1 MRKYNDNDLKIS
13 QVTDG
18 RVRRFDTL
26 SARELARYARQV
38 EMARFIRSAVQGL
51 IKSIA
56 DWNRRNV
63 LHRELHA
70 LPDYLLKDI
79 GFRRDQIPAVVNN
92 ELRRE
97 TNTPS
102 PTAGETMFAQ
112 GEIQAANKAGTPA
125 DTGPET
131 EKPLAA

>member
-13 QVTDG
+13 QVTGG

-38 EMARFIRSAVQGL
+38 EMARFIRSAARWL

-56 DWNRRNV
+56 DWTRRNA
-63 LHRELHA
+63 LHRELNA

-97 TNTPS
+97 TYTLS
-102 PTAGETMFAQ
+102 PTAGETMFGQ
-112 GEIQAANKAGTPA
+112 GEIQAANKAGTPTG
-125 DTGPET
+125 TGPET
-131 EKPLAA
+131 EEPLAA